1 MTTEQQKYLDDCRKR
16 YAADLTDDILPFW
29 MKHGLDREHGGI
41 YTCVDRD
48 GARMD
53 TTKSVWFQGRFG
65 YVCAAG
71 LPPCRAESLSGS
83 RRRRARWTSSNATAS
98 TPTDTCFS
106 R

>member
-65 YVCAAG
+65 YVCAAAYRHAG
-71 LPPCRAESLSGS
+71 RNPEWLA
-83 RRRRARWTSSNATAS
+83 AS
-98 TPTDTCFS
+98 KSALDFLERHCIDTDGHLFS

>member
-48 GARMD
+48 GTRMD

-65 YVCAAG
+65 YVCAAAYRHAG
-71 LPPCRAESLSGS
+71 GIPSGS